1 MYPHDSPKAC
11 CYSANDPARC
21 PSPFYYWDVLLFIH
35 HWLLGD
41 AGWQGAEVAPH
52 FPPLSPLSKPPP
64 PPPLLPFFFFFLI
77 SAVLLFLLLHI
88 YGRFMWETGE
98 SRAGFILFS
107 SDRLVVLASKESGS
121 IDGKVNNAPNGVHVN
136 IIKRCHVQ

>member
-11 CYSANDPARC
+11 CYSANDPARR

-64 PPPLLPFFFFFLI
+64 PPPLLLFFKSPLSFCFCSCTSMDGLC
-77 SAVLLFLLLHI
+77 
-88 YGRFMWETGE
+88 GRPAKVEQ
-98 SRAGFILFS
+98 ALFS
-107 SDRLVVLASKESGS
+107 SRPTGS
-121 IDGKVNNAPNGVHVN
+121 
-136 IIKRCHVQ
+136 